1 MKLDFIRAE
10 LEGLE
15 QRNRERSVKRR
26 KVQAESIERQ
36 KMGTAR
42 QHRRFVR
49 SYYLLKNGSA

>member
-15 QRNRERSVKRR
+15 QRNRERQMKRR
-26 KVQAESIERQ
+26 KAQERQ

-42 QHRRFVR
+42 IHERFAR
-49 SYYLLKNGSA
+49 IELLKKRT